1 MQTNIII
8 QVAVETFKD
17 YRATR
22 EENAKNNQASGN
34 PRNNTD
40 MKVKEVEVLKK
51 RLVCNPEC

>member
-51 RLVCNPEC
+51 KASLQP